1 MSEDNQDTQK
11 ETVDEK
17 TQKIEELEAKNA
29 ALEFKM
35 QQADDGIYDPDYIQY
50 KQDKNKGKKQDGFS
64 TGSRITDF
72 TEEQLRDMD
81 MSKVIELAS
90 KEGAMRVYDRLEED
104 KSRDGL
110 KKQKAT
116 QQSKRAELI
125 KFAEKHP
132 DIKKYLVQVGQ
143 LERNNPNLNIAQI
156 YSLIEK
162 ETPVDKTKT
171 KPNLPPN
178 TRDTVVGGV
187 KQSDNNL
194 SYREIIKQEADKLTK

>member
-1 MSEDNQDTQK
+1 MSEDTQEK
-11 ETVDEK
+11 ETVDE
-17 TQKIEELEAKNA
+17 TSQKIEALEAKNA

-50 KQDKNKGKKQDGFS
+50 KQDKNKGKTKQDGFS

-72 TEEQLRDMD
+72 TEEQLTEMP
-81 MSKVIELAS
+81 MAKVIELSS
-90 KEGAMRVYDRLEED
+90 KEGAMRVYEQLQED
-104 KSRDGL
+104 KSKEGL
-110 KKQKAT
+110 KKQKANS
-116 QQSKRAELI
+116 QSKREELI
-125 KFAEKHP
+125 KFAEKNP
-132 DIKKYLVQVGQ
+132 DIKKYLVQVSK
-143 LERNNPNLNIAQI
+143 LEKENPRLNIAQI

-162 ETPVDKTKT
+162 EEVKPVPA
-171 KPNLPPN
+171 KPKLPPN

>member
-1 MSEDNQDTQK
+1 MSEDTQEK
-11 ETVDEK
+11 ETVDE
-17 TQKIEELEAKNA
+17 TSQKIEALEAKNA

-50 KQDKNKGKKQDGFS
+50 KQDKNKSKTKQDGFS

-72 TEEQLRDMD
+72 TEEQLAEMP
-81 MSKVIELAS
+81 MTKVIELAS
-90 KEGAMRVYDRLEED
+90 KEGAIRVYDRLEED
-104 KSRDGL
+104 KSKEGL
-110 KKQKAT
+110 KKQKANS
-116 QQSKRAELI
+116 QSKREELI
-125 KFAEKHP
+125 KFAEAHP
-132 DIKKYLVQVGQ
+132 DIKKYLVQVSK
-143 LERNNPNLNIAQI
+143 LEKENPRLNIAQI

-162 ETPVDKTKT
+162 EEPAKPVT
-171 KPNLPPN
+171 KPKLPPN

>member
-1 MSEDNQDTQK
+1 MSEDTQEK
-11 ETVDEK
+11 ETVDET
-17 TQKIEELEAKNA
+17 TQKIEALEAKNA

-50 KQDKNKGKKQDGFS
+50 KQDKNKGKTKQDGFS

-72 TEEQLRDMD
+72 TEEQLTEMP
-81 MSKVIELAS
+81 MAKVIELSS
-90 KEGAMRVYDRLEED
+90 KEGAMRVYEQLQED
-104 KSRDGL
+104 KSKEGL
-110 KKQKAT
+110 KKQKANS
-116 QQSKRAELI
+116 QSKREELI
-125 KFAEKHP
+125 KFAEKNP
-132 DIKKYLVQVGQ
+132 DIKKYLVQVSK
-143 LERNNPNLNIAQI
+143 LEKENPRLNIAQI

-162 ETPVDKTKT
+162 EEPT
-171 KPNLPPN
+171 KPAAKPKLPPN

>member
-1 MSEDNQDTQK
+1 MSEDTQEK
-11 ETVDEK
+11 ETVDET
-17 TQKIEELEAKNA
+17 TQKIEALEAKNA

-50 KQDKNKGKKQDGFS
+50 KQDKNKGKTKQDGFS

-72 TEEQLRDMD
+72 TEEQLTEMP
-81 MSKVIELAS
+81 MAKVIELSS
-90 KEGAMRVYDRLEED
+90 KEGAMRVYEQLQED
-104 KSRDGL
+104 KSKEGL
-110 KKQKAT
+110 KKQKANS
-116 QQSKRAELI
+116 QSKREELI
-125 KFAEKHP
+125 KFAEKNP
-132 DIKKYLVQVGQ
+132 DIKKYLVQVSK
-143 LERNNPNLNIAQI
+143 LEKENPRLNIAQI

-162 ETPVDKTKT
+162 EEPT
-171 KPNLPPN
+171 KPVTKPKLPPN

>member
-1 MSEDNQDTQK
+1 MSEDTQEK
-11 ETVDEK
+11 ETVDET
-17 TQKIEELEAKNA
+17 TQKIEALEAKNA

-50 KQDKNKGKKQDGFS
+50 KQDKNKGKTKQDGFS

-72 TEEQLRDMD
+72 TEEQLAEMP
-81 MSKVIELAS
+81 MTKVIELAS
-90 KEGAMRVYDRLEED
+90 KEGAIRVYDRLEED
-104 KSRDGL
+104 KSKEGL
-110 KKQKAT
+110 KKQKANS
-116 QQSKRAELI
+116 QSKREELI
-125 KFAEKHP
+125 KFAEAHP
-132 DIKKYLVQVGQ
+132 DIKKYLVQVSK
-143 LERNNPNLNIAQI
+143 LEKENPRLNIAQI

-162 ETPVDKTKT
+162 EEVKPVPA
-171 KPNLPPN
+171 KPKLPPN